1 MIVQKEFKGN
11 SRGRDCKYDFSKLKA
26 GSCLIIEPTYSQ
38 SANMNKFRTNIS
50 ASLYQWKKYNKKDW
64 NTAVRIEDEKVSV
77 YRIS

>member
-1 MIVQKEFKGN
+1 MIVQKEFKGS

-38 SANMNKFRTNIS
+38 LSDLNKLRANIS
-50 ASLYQWKKYNKKDW
+50 ASLYQWKRYNKKDW
-64 NTAVRIEDEKVSV
+64 KTAVRVENQEVNV